1 MTVAG
6 AIAGP
11 LTPIGRWIYRRLWW
25 VEHGYERARASEQAE
40 GDTRLR
46 IFFVLALFG
55 AGFVALGLG
64 ATKAALFSPYGRGG
78 ELIPPAANARA
89 DLTDRNGRVLAL
101 DVPRFGL
108 YIDPREM
115 AFPDRVRAALLQA
128 LPAIPADKLT
138 RFLAGDRREYV
149 IGGLTPETQ
158 AQLHALA
165 LPGVSFEEEAG
176 RDYPLQTFAAHLIG
190 FSSRDGFGIS
200 GAERA
205 FDNQIRAGGGR
216 TPLALS
222 IDLRVQGA
230 LEDELAR
237 AASEFQP
244 DDGVGMV
251 VNVRT
256 GEILAMAS
264 WPTFNPNTVTGFDRV
279 TMTNHA
285 AATVYE
291 PGSVMKVF
299 TLAMGLDAGLATPE
313 KTFDVA
319 TPLVIGERTIH
330 DLEHGPPTLTLR
342 EVFTHSSNVGAAR
355 LGLMAG
361 PDVMN
366 RYFRAFG
373 LFDAAPSE
381 LVESAR
387 PLTPARLTDDA
398 VASMSF
404 GHAIA
409 VTPLALA
416 TGMSAILNGGIYR
429 PLTLKRLDPGQAP
442 APGRRVIQET
452 TSLTMLSLMRQ
463 NVQGGTG
470 TRADEIGLRVGGKT
484 GTATKLVHGHYV
496 QGKNAANLASFAAIF
511 PTDGP
516 IGEDRYLVLVMLDA
530 PKANA
535 ADKGITTAA
544 FTAAPT
550 AGRVIDRI
558 APFLG
563 VQRVITGADLAPK
576 PAPTAATSG
585 ANEQ

>member
-1 MTVAG
+1 MTVADVF
-6 AIAGP
+6 AGP
-11 LTPIGRWIYRRLWW
+11 LSPIGRWLYKRLWW
-25 VEHGYERARASEQAE
+25 VEHGYERARASESAE

-46 IFFVLALFG
+46 IFFVLGLFG

-64 ATKAALFSPYGRGG
+64 ATKAALFSPYGHGV
-78 ELIPPAANARA
+78 ELTAPAANARA
-89 DLTDRNGRVLAL
+89 DLTDRNGQVLAL

-108 YIDPREM
+108 YVDPREM

-128 LPAIPADKLT
+128 VPTIAPEKLA

-149 IGGLTPETQ
+149 IGDLTPETQ
-158 AQLHALA
+158 AAIHALA
-165 LPGVSFEEEAG
+165 LPGVSFEEETG
-176 RDYPLQTFAAHLIG
+176 RDYPLQRFAAHVIG

-200 GAERA
+200 GAEKA
-205 FDNQIRAGGGR
+205 FDNQIRAAGGS
-216 TPLALS
+216 TPVALS

-230 LEDELAR
+230 LEGELAR
-237 AASEFQP
+237 ADAEFQP
-244 DDGVGMV
+244 DDSVGLV

-264 WPTFNPNTVTGFDRV
+264 LPTFDPNTVTGFDRN

-299 TLAMGLDAGLATPE
+299 TVAMGLDAGVATPD
-313 KTFDVA
+313 KIFDVA
-319 TPLVIGERTIH
+319 TPLVVGSQTIH
-330 DLEHGPPTLTLR
+330 DLEHGPGTLTLR
-342 EVFTHSSNVGAAR
+342 EVFTHSSNIGAAR

-381 LVESAR
+381 LLESAR
-387 PLTPARLTDDA
+387 PLTPQKLTDNA

-409 VTPLALA
+409 VSPLALA
-416 TGMSAILNGGIYR
+416 TGMSAILNGGVYR
-429 PLTLKRLDPGQAP
+429 PLTLRRLDPGQAP
-442 APGRRVIQET
+442 ATGHRVIQET

-463 NVQGGTG
+463 NVLEGTG
-470 TRADEIGLRVGGKT
+470 TQADEIGLRVGGKT

-496 QGKNAANLASFAAIF
+496 VGKNAANLASFAAIF

-516 IGEDRYLVLVMLDA
+516 IGADRYLVLIMLDA

-535 ADKGITTAA
+535 ADKGVTTAA

-558 APFLG
+558 APFVG
-563 VQRVITGADLAPK
+563 VRRVITASDLAPK